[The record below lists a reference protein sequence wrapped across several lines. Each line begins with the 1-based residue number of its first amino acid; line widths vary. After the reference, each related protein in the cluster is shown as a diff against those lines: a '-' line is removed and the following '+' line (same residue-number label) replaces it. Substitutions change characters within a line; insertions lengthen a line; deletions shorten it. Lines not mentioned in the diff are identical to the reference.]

1 MRGIGLAWGEGAP
14 IPAALRAD
22 AHCTCGGSTQALPR
36 TLAHDDVWNTPPH
49 PRPRQER
56 EARLA
61 TGVSSSVKRTTSSTS
76 PPPRGNARINGGG
89 GAQHVSARA
98 RSAHAFGAVRVARG
112 GEKTAAGARA
122 RSAHTLGSERVAR
135 GQAMAASGCA
145 AHTGAQ
151 RPQSAAPCAERRAR
165 SARRRSG
172 SLQAPGA
179 QRPRHRRR
187 ARSARRRQL
196 ACWRSQHT
204 LALGGLCLLAN
215 SHKKGS
221 PALWPWP
228 SIFESLA
235 GCSGEAC
242 AALTI

>member
-1 MRGIGLAWGEGAP
+1 M
-14 IPAALRAD
+14 ALRAD
-22 AHCTCGGSTQALPR
+22 AHCTCCGSTQAFPR
-36 TLAHDDVWNTPPH
+36 TLAHDDVWTTPPH

-61 TGVSSSVKRTTSSTS
+61 TSVSSSVKRTTSSTS

-89 GAQHVSARA
+89 QHVGARA

-122 RSAHTLGSERVAR
+122 RSAHTLGGERVAR
-135 GQAMAASGCA
+135 GPAMAASGCA
-145 AHTGAQ
+145 AWHTGAQ
-151 RPQSAAPCAERRAR
+151 RPRRAAPCAERRAR

-204 LALGGLCLLAN
+204 LGGLCLLAN

-221 PALWPWP
+221 PALALAHYLR
-228 SIFESLA
+228 IGLFGGSLRSSNH
-235 GCSGEAC
+235 C
-242 AALTI
+242 